1 MLTSS
6 SDHGA
11 EDLLGSVA
19 DTVTALADMLTT
31 ITDVDSTVERICLDA
46 VDSIDE
52 AEAAAVTV
60 VRDGVPVTIYA
71 TDDAVRAVDDA
82 QYDAGEGPC
91 LEAIATQSLVV
102 ANAST
107 PADQWPKFARRSADS
122 AYRSFLSAPLAI
134 DADYSGALNLYSRHD
149 QSFSTVDAAA
159 MRIYV
164 SVAVTALGAAR
175 RAAAAQAQVERLL
188 GAMESRAGIEQAKG
202 IVMVMLNV
210 TDEKAFD
217 LIKWRSQETN
227 TTVRILCRQLL
238 ADVAANPLL
247 DQIMSAE
254 FAKLLMTTHER
265 VGEHGR

>member
-6 SDHGA
+6 SDNGA
-11 EDLLGSVA
+11 DDLLGSVA
-19 DTVTALADMLTT
+19 DTVTALADMLST

-46 VDSIDE
+46 VESIDD

-60 VRDGVPVTIYA
+60 VRDGKPATICS
-71 TDDAVRAVDDA
+71 TVDAVLAVDEA
-82 QYDAGEGPC
+82 QYETWEGPC

-102 ANAST
+102 ANGPS
-107 PADQWPKFARRSADS
+107 PADRWPAFTRRAGRSG
-122 AYRSFLSAPLAI
+122 YRSFLSAPLAI
-134 DADYSGALNLYSRHD
+134 DADYSGALNLYSP
-149 QSFSTVDAAA
+149 QPYAFSTVDAAA

-227 TTVRILCRQLL
+227 TAVRVLCRQLL

-247 DQIMSAE
+247 DQNVSAE
-254 FAKLLMTTHER
+254 FAKLLMTVHKR
-265 VGEHGR
+265 VGENRS